1 MANIA
6 FSTPFTKSFVHTNAT
21 VGTTASEILA
31 KTTNS
36 HDKRVLLLIQNQHAT
51 NTIQV
56 VLAETGASGIILS
69 PFQSLSLENYNGA
82 VRAVASGANTAV
94 HIAYSLV

>member
-21 VGTTASEILA
+21 VGTTDSEILA

-36 HDKRVLLLIQNQHAT
+36 HDRRVLLLIQNQHAT

-56 VLAETGASGIILS
+56 VLGESGSSGIILS
-69 PFQSLSLENYNGA
+69 PFQSISLENYNGA
-82 VRAVASGANTAV
+82 VRAVASGPATGV

>member
-6 FSTPFTKSFVHTNAT
+6 FSTPFTKSFVHANAT
-21 VGTTASEILA
+21 VGTSASEILA
-31 KTTNS
+31 KTTNA

-51 NTIQV
+51 NTIQII
-56 VLAETGASGIILS
+56 LNEAGSSGIIIS

-82 VRAVASGANTAV
+82 VRAVSSGSATPV